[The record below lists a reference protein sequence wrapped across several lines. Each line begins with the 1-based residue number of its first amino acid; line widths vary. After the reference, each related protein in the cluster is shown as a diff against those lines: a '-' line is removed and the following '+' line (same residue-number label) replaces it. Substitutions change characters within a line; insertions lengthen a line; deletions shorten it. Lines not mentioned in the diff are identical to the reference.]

1 MWKLKIGGASGP
13 WLRSTSEFLGRQV
26 WEFDPDAGTAEE
38 RAEVERMRRDF
49 TEHRFQRKESQD
61 LLLRLQYAKLNS
73 LGVNNPKIK
82 LENITEVTEEC
93 ISTSLTRAL
102 NQWCTLQAHDGHWPG
117 DYSGILFIMPMF
129 IFSLYVTRSLDIVI
143 SSEHRREICRHIYNH
158 QNEDGGWGIHVRGP
172 SNMFGSCLNYAA
184 LRLLG
189 EMLHGNDAL
198 IKGQDWI
205 LSHGT
210 ATHVPQWGKIFLSI
224 LGIYDW
230 SGNNPIIPELWL
242 VPYFLPIHPGRF
254 WCFCRLVYMS
264 MAYLYGKKFVGPI
277 TPTILALRE
286 ELYCGP
292 YENIDW
298 NKARDSCAKEDLHH
312 PHSQAQSIIN
322 GCLNRFVEP
331 MLNYWPANKLRE
343 RAMSNLMEHIHY
355 NDETTEYITICPVDK
370 ALNMICCWVENP
382 NSNAFKQHLPRVYD
396 YLWLAED
403 GMKAKIYD
411 GCQSWETPFIIQAFC
426 SSNLIEEFGP
436 TIEKAHEF
444 IKKSQV
450 RKNYPSYQS
459 FYRHRSKGSWTLS
472 TIDNGWSVSDCT
484 AESVKALLLLSKI
497 LPKHVGDSIEEERL
511 YDAIDC
517 ILSFMNKDGSF
528 STYECKRTYSWL
540 EVLNPSESFQNIVI
554 DHPSA
559 ECTASVL
566 DALVLFTE
574 LYPMYRKKE
583 IEKCTESA
591 VKFIQSKQQ
600 DDGSWYGT
608 WGICFT
614 YGTFFG
620 VKGLAA
626 AGRTYNNS
634 SSIRKACNFLLSKQQ
649 STGGWGESYLSIE
662 TEVYVDNGAPH
673 AVDTAWA
680 MLALIYAGQ
689 VEIDPAPLH
698 RAALV
703 LMNMQLESG
712 EFPQEEHIGCANSA
726 FYFNYPNYRN
736 VFPIMALGEFRRRL
750 IANQNKDGC
759 N

>member
-13 WLRSTSEFLGRQV
+13 WLRSTSGFLGRQV

-38 RAEVERMRRDF
+38 RAEVERMRQNF

-61 LLLRLQYAKLNS
+61 LLLRLQ
-73 LGVNNPKIK
+73 
-82 LENITEVTEEC
+82 
-93 ISTSLTRAL
+93 
-102 NQWCTLQAHDGHWPG
+102 
-117 DYSGILFIMPMF
+117 
-129 IFSLYVTRSLDIVI
+129 
-143 SSEHRREICRHIYNH
+143 
-158 QNEDGGWGIHVRGP
+158 
-172 SNMFGSCLNYAA
+172 
-184 LRLLG
+184 
-189 EMLHGNDAL
+189 
-198 IKGQDWI
+198 
-205 LSHGT
+205 
-210 ATHVPQWGKIFLSI
+210 I

-277 TPTILALRE
+277 TPTVLALRE
-286 ELYCGP
+286 ELYCGS

-298 NKARDSCAKEDLHH
+298 NKARDSCAK
-312 PHSQAQSIIN
+312 
-322 GCLNRFVEP
+322 
-331 MLNYWPANKLRE
+331 
-343 RAMSNLMEHIHY
+343 
-355 NDETTEYITICPVDK
+355 
-370 ALNMICCWVENP
+370 
-382 NSNAFKQHLPRVYD
+382 
-396 YLWLAED
+396 
-403 GMKAKIYD
+403 
-411 GCQSWETPFIIQAFC
+411 
-426 SSNLIEEFGP
+426 
-436 TIEKAHEF
+436 
-444 IKKSQV
+444 
-450 RKNYPSYQS
+450 
-459 FYRHRSKGSWTLS
+459 
-472 TIDNGWSVSDCT
+472 
-484 AESVKALLLLSKI
+484 
-497 LPKHVGDSIEEERL
+497 
-511 YDAIDC
+511 
-517 ILSFMNKDGSF
+517 
-528 STYECKRTYSWL
+528 
-540 EVLNPSESFQNIVI
+540 VLNPSESFQNIVI

-566 DALVLFTE
+566 DALILFKE
-574 LYPMYRKKE
+574 LYPMYHNKE
-583 IEKCTESA
+583 IEQCTESA
-591 VKFIQSKQQ
+591 VKFILSKQR

-620 VKGLAA
+620 VKGLSA
-626 AGRTYNNS
+626 AGRTYDNS

-649 STGGWGESYLSIE
+649 NTGGWGESYLSIE

-736 VFPIMALGEFRRRL
+736 VFPVMALGEFRRRL
-750 IANQNKDGC
+750 IANQNKDGRT
-759 N
+759 